1 MDLIRSLYGQLCL
14 TAGLSCTSLPI
25 ISRHFQSK
33 ILENT
38 KYLKKKI
45 KTQLS
50 ELMGKKSQTYSLS
63 FSISSGVYLEI

>member
-14 TAGLSCTSLPI
+14 TAGWCTSLPI
-25 ISRHFQSK
+25 ISRHFQSR

-38 KYLKKKI
+38 KYLKRKL

-50 ELMGKKSQTYSLS
+50 ELMGKKVKLIAS